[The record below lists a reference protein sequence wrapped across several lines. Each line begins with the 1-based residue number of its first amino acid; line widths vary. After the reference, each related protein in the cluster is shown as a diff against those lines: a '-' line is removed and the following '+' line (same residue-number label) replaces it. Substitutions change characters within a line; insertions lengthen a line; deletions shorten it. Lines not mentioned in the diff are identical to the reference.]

1 MNYKLVMKKKGYIVV
16 TFKFRRDGKKWSAF
30 CEELGTA
37 TFGRSIQE
45 AQRKLEDLVLLHLDT
60 LEDVGE
66 IRSFFKEF
74 NIAFHSHAPKKNEIK
89 ISGPFDTDTYVR
101 PYVYPIHKEELNI

>member
-1 MNYKLVMKKKGYIVV
+1 MKYKLKMKKKGYIVV
-16 TFKFRRDGKKWSAF
+16 TLKFRKEGKKWTAL

-45 AQRKLEDLVLLHLDT
+45 AQRKIGDLVLLHLNT
-60 LEDVGE
+60 LDDVGE
-66 IRSFFKEF
+66 IKKFFREH
-74 NIAFHSHAPKKNEIK
+74 NIAFYSHKPKKNEIK
-89 ISGPFDTDTYVR
+89 ISGPFDTKTYVR

>member
-16 TFKFRRDGKKWSAF
+16 TFKFRRDGKKWTAF

-37 TFGRSIQE
+37 TL
-45 AQRKLEDLVLLHLDT
+45 K
-60 LEDVGE
+60 DVGE
-66 IRSFFKEF
+66 INSFFKEF
-74 NIAFHSHAPKKNEIK
+74 NITFHSHAPKMSDIK
-89 ISGPFDTDTYVR
+89 ISGPFDTNTYVR

>member
-1 MNYKLVMKKKGYIVV
+1 MKKKGYVV
-16 TFKFRRDGKKWSAF
+16 ITFKFRREGKKWTAF

-45 AQRKLEDLVLLHLDT
+45 AQRKLEDSVLLHLNT

-66 IRSFFKEF
+66 IDSFFKKF
-74 NIAFHSHAPKKNEIK
+74 NIPFHSHAPKNEEIK

-101 PYVYPIHKEELNI
+101 PYVYPPHKEELSV